1 MPRNYHDYGGEPAG
15 PIEVHPHELS
25 FWERRVD
32 AMQQLLSDPRRRF
45 FRSDE
50 FRLMRETMGKAE
62 YERMTYYERWVP
74 AMVRLLVGKG
84 IVTHA
89 ELAERMAEIASRGSR
104 K

>member
-1 MPRNYHDYGGEPAG
+1 MNCR
-15 PIEVHPHELS
+15 

-62 YERMTYYERWVP
+62 YREDDLLRALVP

-89 ELAERMAEIASRGSR
+89 ELAERMARDRQSWKPEVKPAFAVGDLVRGG
-104 K
+104 